1 LPRLSLLDGTIEY
14 EDTGGRGPILV
25 FVHGLIMDS
34 SAWRNV
40 VAHLGADHRCVTP
53 TLPLGAHR
61 APMRPEADLSLRGLV
76 NILAEFIERL
86 DLKDVTLIMNDWGGP
101 LLLAADRHEPVRR
114 LVVTS
119 CEAFDNI
126 PPGLPGRFAAIS
138 ALLPGGIY
146 LAAQSL
152 RVSALRQMP
161 FTFGWMA
168 KRLPPSEIFDR
179 WTLGCLTDRGVRRD
193 LRKYSL
199 NPNLRSELRS
209 ATERLRAFD
218 RPTLIVWA
226 SEDRVMPLNHGRQLA
241 SIIPNAR
248 LVELTDSY
256 TLIPED
262 QPAELARLVRQ
273 FMNESAS
280 RW

>member
-1 LPRLSLLDGTIEY
+1 
-14 EDTGGRGPILV
+14 
-25 FVHGLIMDS
+25 MDS

-40 VAHLGADHRCVTP
+40 VADLGADHRCVMP

-61 APMRPEADLSLRGLV
+61 APMRPEADLSLRGLA
-76 NILAEFIERL
+76 NILAEFINRL
-86 DLKDVTLIMNDWGGP
+86 DLQDVTLIVNDWGGP
-101 LLLAADRHEPVRR
+101 LLLAAERHERVRR

-138 ALLPGGIY
+138 ARLPGGIY

-152 RVSALRQMP
+152 RVPALRQMP
-161 FTFGWMA
+161 FAFGWMA
-168 KRLPPSEIFDR
+168 KRLPASEIFER
-179 WTLGCLTDRGVRRD
+179 WTFGCLTERGVRRD

-199 NPNLRSELRS
+199 NPNSRRQLKS

-226 SEDRVMPLNHGRQLA
+226 SEDRVMPLKHGRQLA
-241 SIIPNAR
+241 LLLPNAR
-248 LVELTDSY
+248 LVEMADSY

-273 FMNESAS
+273 FMHESAS
-280 RW
+280 RS